1 MVKYFCL
8 SIGAWPVSAGKLLL
22 LVLLAPTLAFAD
34 EPSIT
39 LKISAGATF
48 QGRNDVQIPNDD
60 DGTRFALD
68 DIAGSGPW
76 PAVRFE
82 GIWNI
87 NERHGLRILIAPLS
101 FNETGNANEQIRFAG
116 ASFNTNQPVQ
126 AEYTFNSYRLG
137 YRYHLR
143 ARENWDLWIG
153 GTLKVRD
160 AEIKLTQ
167 GAVNASDDNIGFV
180 PLLHIAWEYRFS
192 DSWSVAADIDA
203 LAGGPGRAID
213 FGFGL
218 NYSISNHWRG
228 GLEYRVLE
236 GGADTDSVFNFALF
250 QSALLTIQYRL

>member
-1 MVKYFCL
+1 MKRYSRL
-8 SIGAWPVSAGKLLL
+8 PIARWPVIAGTLLL
-22 LVLLAPTLAFAD
+22 LAFLGPATAYAD

-39 LKISAGATF
+39 LKLSAGATF

-76 PAVRFE
+76 PGLRFE

-87 NERHGLRILIAPLS
+87 NERHGLRLLLAPLS
-101 FNETGNANEQIRFAG
+101 YNETGNTDEQIQFAG
-116 ASFNTNQPVQ
+116 ASFTANQPVQ
-126 AEYTFNSYRLG
+126 AEYTFNSWRVG

-143 ARENWDLWIG
+143 ARENWDLWLG

-167 GAVNASDDNIGFV
+167 GAVSASDDDIGFV
-180 PLLHIAWEYRFS
+180 PLLHIAWEYRFT
-192 DSWSVAADIDA
+192 DFWTAVADVDA

-213 FGFGL
+213 FGIGL
-218 NYSISNHWRG
+218 NYSLGNHWRL
-228 GLEYRVLE
+228 GLEYRALE

-250 QSALLTIQYRL
+250 HSALLTAQFRL